1 MGYECLLA
9 GLPELMPGIEAP
21 LTMEALEE
29 QLATTL
35 KPKDREQLHLLKC
48 HAQMGACAF
57 IQDWLRFNTDL
68 NNVLT
73 AEICKK
79 YNLAL
84 KGRIVGQLPDDVE
97 PEVKEVS
104 RMQNLYER
112 ERQLDTVR
120 FAWLEERT
128 RMVDFSLENV
138 LAYYLKLQILCRWQ
152 ELTREKGEQVF
163 RDIVADFKKG
173 IKIE

>member
-9 GLPELMPGIEAP
+9 GLPELKPGMEAP

-29 QLATTL
+29 QLSETL
-35 KPKDREQLHLLKC
+35 KPRDKDQLHLLKC
-48 HAQMGACAF
+48 RAITGACAF
-57 IQDWLRFNTDL
+57 IQDWLRFSIDL

-79 YNLAL
+79 YNLSL
-84 KGRIVGQLPDDVE
+84 RGRLVGQLPDDVE
-97 PEVKEVS
+97 PDVKEVS
-104 RMQNLYER
+104 RMQDLYER
-112 ERQLDTVR
+112 ERRLDAVR

-152 ELTREKGEQVF
+152 ELNREKGEQVF